1 MSSRPIYLDNAATT
15 AVDPRVIAEMSSCL
29 GADGDFANPSSA
41 GHVYGRSARLRV
53 ERARA
58 EVAALVNAVPEQV
71 LLPSGAT
78 EANNLALLGAA
89 RFHRNRSR
97 HIVTSRT
104 EHPAVLDACR
114 QLEREGCAVTYLKP
128 GPSGIVDVRQVA
140 DALRPDT
147 LLVSLMHVNNEIGVI
162 NDIGS
167 IGRLCRGRGVLFH
180 VDAAQSAGK
189 VPIDVQADAIDLL
202 SLTAHKVHGP
212 KGIGALCVRREP
224 RLGLVPLQFGGGQER
239 GLRSGTLPTHQIVGL
254 GAAYRI
260 ARDAMSVDIPRIA
273 GLRELLWGALAG
285 LPGVQ
290 LNGDPVRRVAGILN
304 VTVDGV
310 EGETLLLALAD
321 LAVSSGSACASLH
334 AEPSYVLRALGR
346 SDRQAQS
353 SLRLSLGRFTTRG
366 EVERAGVRIREE
378 VTRLRAGEPRAGA
391 FTAVADDPRYTAEVL
406 RRLHDLPGWG
416 DLPEDRSVARGRAG
430 DQEQGTEV
438 AFALRVE
445 CDRVA
450 EARFQAFGCPH
461 VLAAASWAVEAVLG
475 MDCGQLA
482 AWDWQEAARA
492 LEVPP
497 AKFGR
502 LLTLQD
508 AIRAVVQ
515 NWPGAARSTV

>member
-29 GADGDFANPSSA
+29 GVDGDFANPSSA
-41 GHVYGRSARLRV
+41 NHVYGREASARV

-58 EVAALVNAVPEQV
+58 EVAALVNAAPEQI
-71 LLPSGAT
+71 LFTSGAT

-128 GPSGIVDVRQVA
+128 GTSGVVEFDQVA
-140 DALRPDT
+140 EALRPDT
-147 LLVSLMHVNNEIGVI
+147 LLVSLMHVNNEIGVV

-167 IGRLCRGRGVLFH
+167 IGRLCRARGALFH

-189 VPIDVQADAIDLL
+189 LPIDVQQDAIDLL
-202 SLTAHKVHGP
+202 SLTAHKLHGP

-260 ARDAMSVDIPRIA
+260 AHESMAVDIPRIA
-273 GLRELLWGALAG
+273 GLREKLWGALADI
-285 LPGVQ
+285 PGVE

-304 VTVDGV
+304 VTIDGV
-310 EGETLLLALAD
+310 EGEALLLALAD

-346 SDRQAQS
+346 SDRLAQS
-353 SLRLSLGRFTTRG
+353 SLRLSLGRFTTAD
-366 EVERAGVRIREE
+366 EVGRAASRIRAEI
-378 VTRLRAGEPRAGA
+378 VRLRAGEPRSGA
-391 FTAVADDPRYTAEVL
+391 CPDAPDDPRYNPEVR
-406 RRLHDLPGWG
+406 RRLHALPGWG
-416 DLPEDRSVARGRAG
+416 DLPDAPAVAKGRAG
-430 DQEQGTEV
+430 DREQGAAV
-438 AFALRVE
+438 AFALRIE
-445 CDRVA
+445 RDRVA

-461 VLAAASWAVEAVLG
+461 LLAAASWVAEAAQGL
-475 MDCGQLA
+475 DRSQLA
-482 AWDWQEAARA
+482 GWDWQEAARV

-508 AIRAVVQ
+508 AIRAVVR

>member
-1 MSSRPIYLDNAATT
+1 MSSRPVYLDNAATT
-15 AVDPRVIAEMSSCL
+15 AVDPRVIAAMSSCL

-41 GHVYGRSARLRV
+41 NHVYGREASARV

-58 EVAALVNAVPEQV
+58 EVATLVNAVPEQV
-71 LLPSGAT
+71 LFTSGAT

-89 RFHRNRSR
+89 RFQRNRSR

-128 GPSGIVDVRQVA
+128 GPSGIVELDQVA
-140 DALRPDT
+140 EALRPDT
-147 LLVSLMHVNNEIGVI
+147 LLVSLMHVNNEIGVV
-162 NDIGS
+162 NDIGA
-167 IGRLCRGRGVLFH
+167 IGRLCRERGVLFH

-189 VPIDVQADAIDLL
+189 LPIDVQQDAIDLL
-202 SLTAHKVHGP
+202 SLTAHKIHGP

-254 GAAYRI
+254 GAAYRV
-260 ARDAMSVDIPRIA
+260 ARESMGVDIPRIA
-273 GLRELLWGALAG
+273 GLRERLWGALADI
-285 LPGVQ
+285 PGVE

-304 VTVDGV
+304 VTIDGV

-346 SDRQAQS
+346 SDRLAQS
-353 SLRLSLGRFTTRG
+353 SLRLSLGRFTTAA
-366 EVERAGVRIREE
+366 EVERAASRIRTEIL
-378 VTRLRAGEPRAGA
+378 RLRAGEPRSSASPD
-391 FTAVADDPRYTAEVL
+391 VPDDPRYNLEVR
-406 RRLHDLPGWG
+406 RRLHSLPGWG
-416 DLPEDRSVARGRAG
+416 DLPDAPAVAKGRAG
-430 DQEQGTEV
+430 DREQGAAVE
-438 AFALRVE
+438 FALRIE
-445 CDRVA
+445 QDRVA
-450 EARFQAFGCPH
+450 EVRFQAFGCPH
-461 VLAAASWAVEAVLG
+461 LLAAASWVAESARGL
-475 MDCGQLA
+475 DHSQLA
-482 AWDWQEAARA
+482 AWDWQEAARV

-508 AIRAVVQ
+508 AIRAVAR